1 MTRTVEPTSPA
12 LEDLLA
18 VVAERRAEFT
28 ALRDIPRDVM
38 EKFRAAGVYRAATP
52 KMFGGDA
59 LPPRQYLRMVERI
72 AEVDGSAG
80 WMASI
85 EVAKIY
91 LAALPL
97 ETQAKLYSTGPDVV
111 FAGGLFPMQPAE
123 REPGGFKVSGQWR
136 FASGCTSADIL
147 AVGIRTEDDKARMA
161 VLPAEDVEIVE
172 NWDVVGMEGTGS
184 HDLRINGVVVPD
196 EWTFLRGGRANV
208 DEPLH
213 RYPAVPYAAQ
223 ALAAV
228 NLGIARA
235 ALDHLTQVGAG
246 RTGLTGAAQLADRPY
261 ARIAVGK
268 AEAALRSA
276 RAFFYEVTDEVY
288 ATVTSGTPAS
298 VEQAS
303 SIRLAAAHAA
313 AVSFDVVRTA
323 YSLADISAISS
334 GHPLQRHLRDAS
346 VVPHHA
352 LLTEGVYDGAGAVLM
367 GVKPA
372 PGYV

>member
-1 MTRTVEPTSPA
+1 MFRGEHNVTTTVETSSPA

-18 VVAERRAEFT
+18 VVADRRAEFT
-28 ALRDIPRDVM
+28 ALRDVPHDVM
-38 EKFRAAGVYRAATP
+38 DKFRKAGVYRATTP
-52 KMFGGDA
+52 KMFGGNA
-59 LPPRQYLRMVERI
+59 LPPRAYLRMVERI

-91 LAALPL
+91 LTALPL
-97 ETQAKLYSTGPDVV
+97 ETQAKLYAAGPDVV
-111 FAGGLFPMQPAE
+111 FAGGLFPVQPGE
-123 REPGGFKVSGQWR
+123 RVPGGYQVTGQWR

-147 AVGIRTEDDKARMA
+147 AVGIMTGEDGKPRMA
-161 VLPAEDVEIVE
+161 VLPAGDVEIVE

-184 HDLRINGVVVPD
+184 HDLRVNGVVVPD
-196 EWTFLRGGRANV
+196 EWTFLRGGKPNV
-208 DEPLH
+208 DEQLY

-235 ALDHLTQVGAG
+235 ALDHLIHVGAG
-246 RTGLTGAAQLADRPY
+246 RSGLTGAAKLTDRPH

-268 AEAALRSA
+268 AE
-276 RAFFYEVTDEVY
+276 EVTDEVWKS
-288 ATVTSGTPAS
+288 VTSGAPAS
-298 VEQAS
+298 AEQAS
-303 SIRLAAAHAA
+303 AVRLSARHAA
-313 AVSFDVVRTA
+313 EVGFEVVRTV
-323 YSLADISAISS
+323 YGLADISAISND
-334 GHPLQRHLRDAS
+334 HPLQRYLRDAS

-352 LLTEGVYDGAGAVLM
+352 LLTEGVYDGAGSVLM
-367 GVKPA
+367 GVKPF

>member
-1 MTRTVEPTSPA
+1 MTLDDA
-12 LEDLLA
+12 LTL
-18 VVAERRAEFT
+18 VADRRAEFT
-28 ALRDIPRDVM
+28 ALRDMPRDVM
-38 EKFRAAGVYRAATP
+38 EAFRKAGVYRAATP
-52 KMFGGDA
+52 AMFGGDA
-59 LPPRQYLRMVERI
+59 LPPKDFLRMVERF

-91 LAALPL
+91 LTALPL
-97 ETQAKLYSTGPDVV
+97 EIQAKLYSAGPDVV
-111 FAGGLFPMQPAE
+111 FAGALFPVQPAE
-123 REPGGFKVSGQWR
+123 RVPGGFKVTGQWR
-136 FASGCTSADIL
+136 YASGCTSADVL
-147 AVGIRTEDDKARMA
+147 AVGIDPGDGGRPRLA
-161 VLPAEDVEIVE
+161 VLPTGDAEIVD
-172 NWDVVGMEGTGS
+172 NWDVLGMEGTGS
-184 HDLRINGVVVPD
+184 HDLRVDGVVVPE
-196 EWTFLRGGRANV
+196 EWTFERGGRPNV
-208 DEPLH
+208 DEPVF

-235 ALDHLTQVGAG
+235 ALDHVIHVGAD
-246 RTGLTGAAQLADRPY
+246 RSGLTGVSRLADRPY

-276 RAFFYEVTDEVY
+276 RAYFYEVTEEVY
-288 ATVTSGTPAS
+288 SSGTPATPHDRS
-298 VEQAS
+298 A
-303 SIRLAAAHAA
+303 IRLAAAHAA
-313 AVSFDVVRTA
+313 AVGFDVVRTA
-323 YSLADISAISS
+323 YGLADITAISN

-367 GVKPA
+367 GAQPF